1 MAIFRYFP
9 QFGQLSFRE
18 PCLYSPEFEEIK
30 AFPAEKEELEIVKTF
45 KRFGISEY

>member
-1 MAIFRYFP
+1 MAIFRYFL
-9 QFGQLSFRE
+9 QFGQRSFRL
-18 PCLYSPEFEEIK
+18 CLYSPEIEEIK